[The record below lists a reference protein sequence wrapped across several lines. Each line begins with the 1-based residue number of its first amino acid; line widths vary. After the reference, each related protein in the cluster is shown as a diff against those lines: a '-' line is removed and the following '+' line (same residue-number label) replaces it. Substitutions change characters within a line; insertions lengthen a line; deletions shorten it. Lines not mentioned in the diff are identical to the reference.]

1 MFNPLVD
8 SFDDLT
14 DTEIENKISEL
25 SRKYF
30 QSRNPQL
37 QQQVAVILEMYKE
50 EARARRA
57 KEYLRQMENNGE
69 EGLDNLINV
78 S

>member
-14 DTEIENKISEL
+14 DSEVDDKIQEL
-25 SRKYF
+25 SRKYW
-30 QSRNPQL
+30 QTKNPSL
-37 QQQVAVILEMYKE
+37 QQQISTVLEMFKA
-50 EARARRA
+50 EAATRRA
-57 KEYLRQMENNGE
+57 KQLQKSQTDNES
-69 EGLDNLINV
+69 GLDNLINV

>member
-14 DTEIENKISEL
+14 DSEVDDKIQEL
-25 SRKYF
+25 SRKYW
-30 QSRNPQL
+30 QTKNTSL
-37 QQQVAVILEMYKE
+37 QQQISTVLEMFKA
-50 EARARRA
+50 EAATRRA
-57 KEYLRQMENNGE
+57 KQLQKSQTDSES
-69 EGLDNLINV
+69 GLDNLINV

>member
-14 DTEIENKISEL
+14 DSEVDDKIQEL
-25 SRKYF
+25 SRKYW
-30 QSRNPQL
+30 QTKNPSL
-37 QQQVAVILEMYKE
+37 QQQISTVLEMFKA
-50 EARARRA
+50 EAATRRA
-57 KEYLRQMENNGE
+57 KQLQKSQTDNES
-69 EGLDNLINV
+69 GLANLINV

>member
-14 DTEIENKISEL
+14 DSEVDDKIQEL
-25 SRKYF
+25 SRKYW
-30 QSRNPQL
+30 QTKNPSL
-37 QQQVAVILEMYKE
+37 QQQISTVLEMFKE
-50 EARARRA
+50 EAATHRA
-57 KEYLRQMENNGE
+57 KQLQKSQTDSES
-69 EGLDNLINV
+69 GLDNLINV

>member
-14 DTEIENKISEL
+14 DSEVDDKIQEL
-25 SRKYF
+25 SRKYW
-30 QSRNPQL
+30 QTKNPSL
-37 QQQVAVILEMYKE
+37 QQQISTVLEMFKA
-50 EARARRA
+50 EAVTRRA
-57 KEYLRQMENNGE
+57 KQLQKSQTDSES
-69 EGLDNLINV
+69 GLDNLINV

>member
-14 DTEIENKISEL
+14 DSEVDDKIQEL
-25 SRKYF
+25 SRKYW
-30 QSRNPQL
+30 QTKNPSL
-37 QQQVAVILEMYKE
+37 QQQISTILEMFKA
-50 EARARRA
+50 EAATRRA
-57 KEYLRQMENNGE
+57 KQLQKSQTDSES
-69 EGLDNLINV
+69 GLDNLINV

>member
-8 SFDDLT
+8 DLSVLDDL
-14 DTEIENKISEL
+14 EIENKISEL

-30 QSRNPQL
+30 QARNPEL
-37 QQQVAVILEMYKE
+37 QRQVAVILEMYKQE
-50 EARARRA
+50 SITRREKARLQQNQ
-57 KEYLRQMENNGE
+57 ENGE
-69 EGLDNLINV
+69 EGLDNLINI

>member
-14 DTEIENKISEL
+14 DSEVDDKIQEL
-25 SRKYF
+25 SRKYW
-30 QSRNPQL
+30 QTKNPSL
-37 QQQVAVILEMYKE
+37 QQQISTVLEMFKA
-50 EARARRA
+50 EAATRRA
-57 KEYLRQMENNGE
+57 KQLQKSQTDSES
-69 EGLDNLINV
+69 GLDNLINV